1 MKHMTFAEKSLL
13 LDDETA
19 DALVEYAA
27 LLVQHNTGDTVDVHA
42 FGADG
47 DEVDAKLLLSSG
59 APIMAETS
67 QTSLPDPDN
76 SAALEYIRLA
86 SARLAHPVGLPM
98 EGPQDIHEFDAF

>member
-1 MKHMTFAEKSLL
+1 MKHLTFADKSLL

-27 LLVQHNTGDTVDVHA
+27 LLVQHDSADTVDVHA

-59 APIMAETS
+59 APIMVETS

-76 SAALEYIRLA
+76 REALAYIRSA
-86 SARLAHPVGLPM
+86 SARLSHPVGGPI
-98 EGPQDIHEFDAF
+98 EGLQDIHEFDSL